1 MIIITRFSTLSFS
14 LLIFQILTL
23 INSLPTFNIS
33 HFLYPKI
40 HDELRPQPSPF
51 LQDVLNAISIR
62 QEWNS
67 LKDVR
72 VLELDEKNAKV
83 GTSERYEFRV
93 RIRKGTELVLKLR
106 DKVSLWKKMRK
117 GEGDF
122 ESLVKEVSSVAVLDA
137 FRVEGPLE
145 LRVGGDDEFSLL
157 LPLNRSHAGLKRIL
171 VGEGITVEVRNAQ
184 EVSLVQALELGL
196 QVNRSGVR
204 VGESS
209 YIWSFQD
216 SICRPLLPMQI
227 SGSVTVV
234 AYRTRNPKSYIE
246 TAFLLKDTIEL
257 LPEKCYTQNIYK
269 KRNCP
274 IDSLNFRITLME
286 KLLKSFLGNKTDQN
300 TGSGF
305 LKANIKA
312 SPVVRFKM
320 ELERDI
326 RSNDTSQGTL
336 AEWRTR
342 PSTERVWFEV
352 VARIEGER
360 LKPLTIK
367 KVRPF
372 IEVDSSAWSNL
383 MSNIS
388 FTKFPSALVPPEALT
403 LDVKW

>member
-1 MIIITRFSTLSFS
+1 M
-14 LLIFQILTL
+14 
-23 INSLPTFNIS
+23 
-33 HFLYPKI
+33 
-40 HDELRPQPSPF
+40 
-51 LQDVLNAISIR
+51 LNDISIR

-106 DKVSLWKKMRK
+106 DEVSLWKKMRK

-184 EVSLVQALELGL
+184 EVSLFQALELGL

-234 AYRTRNPKSYIE
+234 AHRTRNPNSYIE

-257 LPEKCYTQNIYK
+257 LPEKCYARNIYK

-286 KLLKSFLGNKTDQN
+286 KLLKRFLGNKTDQN

-312 SPVVRFKM
+312 TPVVRFKM

-336 AEWRTR
+336 PEWRTR

-360 LKPLTIK
+360 LKPLAIK